1 MNKWYRK
8 TGVKAI
14 VLIVAI
20 LSGAMLI
27 TNLLSLMN
35 LAGSTDL
42 PSLWTM
48 SQQPFEE
55 SQEFNYMVENYM
67 DDVLTQIRLE
77 NLFETDGMMNRNKEI
92 DVMEYSKND
101 TANGENVSGI
111 AYSLEE
117 LINWGEDF
125 DSAESDNYA
134 KNSVIVCQKPEGTYE
149 YYYTSDFMTRVESG
163 VFDIIMQ
170 DGSDVDGFLQE
181 LQNGKYTS
189 SGFYNFDIVDME
201 GNILYT
207 DCWNFGSALIEK
219 YAPQG
224 AENLLQVVN
233 NSPRLNG
240 KLSVIYDDLA
250 YTLGNIYSDYQ
261 NYQMG
266 FEHLEEGNTNF
277 TYIYANN
284 DTKKV
289 VTNKTSYENYAE
301 LEKNVQNLISEK
313 DVKYMVIYPKL
324 KDFNSNM
331 NVSKSDKWEKL
342 RSYSSEKK
350 WNSVFAVAVDT
361 TYTIQDQF
369 YQNKVAYDNNIPY
382 FKGTT
387 WLLVLSIIL
396 FLGATIWLTLEAG
409 RTAEDEELHLNGF
422 DHWKTE
428 IAAVLIV
435 LIWIVGSYIGI
446 HFWNGNI
453 YTMINDIPTYL
464 KDGGTYFEYYYAR
477 GMDVSSAYMSAS
489 LYLPSLS
496 IAELAEIYF
505 YGVFTLG
512 CFFMGYVSLI
522 KRIKGRNLW
531 KNSLLR
537 VIVRFIYKIYDN
549 RKKTTKTVLLLC
561 GFFLVQGIAVLFR
574 NGVTMLLVLLA
585 DVGVFYVVLNGL
597 LLKEKLKKGIE
608 EIALGNMEY
617 QIPLQGLRG
626 ENLKLAEMI
635 NGIAN
640 GFHMAVE
647 EAMKNER
654 LKTDLITNVSHD
666 IKTPLTSIINYVAI
680 LKQSD
685 IADPKIQGYL
695 DILEAKAQRLK
706 TLTEDVVEASM
717 VSSGNISLE
726 YMDVDLVEMIQQTEG
741 EMAEKFEARNLKM
754 IVNLPAEP
762 AVVHVDGRRMWRVL
776 ENIFGNAAKYAMPGT
791 RVYADLKLEED
802 TVDLSLKNVSE
813 HQLNISADELTER
826 FIRGDLSRS
835 SEGSGLGLSIAQ
847 SLTTM
852 QGGTFNLYLD
862 GDLFRVNIRFP
873 RVKKQ

>member
-706 TLTEDVVEASM
+706 TLTEDVVEASK

-741 EMAEKFEARNLKM
+741 EMAEKFEARDLKM

-813 HQLNISADELTER
+813 HQLNISVDELTER

>member
-706 TLTEDVVEASM
+706 TLTEDVVEASK

-791 RVYADLKLEED
+791 RVFADLKLEED

>member
-1 MNKWYRK
+1 
-8 TGVKAI
+8 
-14 VLIVAI
+14 
-20 LSGAMLI
+20 
-27 TNLLSLMN
+27 
-35 LAGSTDL
+35 
-42 PSLWTM
+42 
-48 SQQPFEE
+48 
-55 SQEFNYMVENYM
+55 
-67 DDVLTQIRLE
+67 
-77 NLFETDGMMNRNKEI
+77 
-92 DVMEYSKND
+92 
-101 TANGENVSGI
+101 
-111 AYSLEE
+111 
-117 LINWGEDF
+117 
-125 DSAESDNYA
+125 
-134 KNSVIVCQKPEGTYE
+134 
-149 YYYTSDFMTRVESG
+149 
-163 VFDIIMQ
+163 
-170 DGSDVDGFLQE
+170 
-181 LQNGKYTS
+181 
-189 SGFYNFDIVDME
+189 
-201 GNILYT
+201 
-207 DCWNFGSALIEK
+207 
-219 YAPQG
+219 
-224 AENLLQVVN
+224 
-233 NSPRLNG
+233 
-240 KLSVIYDDLA
+240 
-250 YTLGNIYSDYQ
+250 
-261 NYQMG
+261 
-266 FEHLEEGNTNF
+266 
-277 TYIYANN
+277 
-284 DTKKV
+284 
-289 VTNKTSYENYAE
+289 
-301 LEKNVQNLISEK
+301 
-313 DVKYMVIYPKL
+313 
-324 KDFNSNM
+324 
-331 NVSKSDKWEKL
+331 
-342 RSYSSEKK
+342 
-350 WNSVFAVAVDT
+350 
-361 TYTIQDQF
+361 
-369 YQNKVAYDNNIPY
+369 
-382 FKGTT
+382 
-387 WLLVLSIIL
+387 
-396 FLGATIWLTLEAG
+396 
-409 RTAEDEELHLNGF
+409 
-422 DHWKTE
+422 
-428 IAAVLIV
+428 
-435 LIWIVGSYIGI
+435 
-446 HFWNGNI
+446 
-453 YTMINDIPTYL
+453 
-464 KDGGTYFEYYYAR
+464 
-477 GMDVSSAYMSAS
+477 
-489 LYLPSLS
+489 
-496 IAELAEIYF
+496 
-505 YGVFTLG
+505 
-512 CFFMGYVSLI
+512 MGYVSLI

-647 EAMKNER
+647 EAM
-654 LKTDLITNVSHD
+654 TNVSHD

-706 TLTEDVVEASM
+706 TLTEDVVEASK

>member
-42 PSLWTM
+42 PSLWMM

-706 TLTEDVVEASM
+706 TLTEDVVEASK

-762 AVVHVDGRRMWRVL
+762 AVVHVDGRKMWRVL

>member
-574 NGVTMLLVLLA
+574 NGGTMLLVLLA

-706 TLTEDVVEASM
+706 TLTEDVVEASK

-741 EMAEKFEARNLKM
+741 EMAEKFEARNMKM

>member
-27 TNLLSLMN
+27 TNLLPLMN

-574 NGVTMLLVLLA
+574 NGGTMLLVLLA

-706 TLTEDVVEASM
+706 TLTEDVVEASK

-726 YMDVDLVEMIQQTEG
+726 YMDVNLVEMIQQAEG

>member
-67 DDVLTQIRLE
+67 DDVLTQIQLE

-250 YTLGNIYSDYQ
+250 YTLENIYSDYQ

-706 TLTEDVVEASM
+706 TLTEDVVEASK

-862 GDLFRVNIRFP
+862 GDLFQVNIRFP

>member
-706 TLTEDVVEASM
+706 TLMEDVVEASK
-717 VSSGNISLE
+717 VSGGNISLE

>member
-207 DCWNFGSALIEK
+207 GCWNFGSALIEK

-561 GFFLVQGIAVLFR
+561 GFFLVHGIAVLFR

-706 TLTEDVVEASM
+706 TLTEDVVEASK

-754 IVNLPAEP
+754 IVNLPEDS

>member
-706 TLTEDVVEASM
+706 TLTEDVVEASK

-835 SEGSGLGLSIAQ
+835 SEGSGLGLSIAR

>member
-706 TLTEDVVEASM
+706 TLTEDVVEASK

-754 IVNLPAEP
+754 IVNLQAEP

>member
-42 PSLWTM
+42 PSLWMM

-134 KNSVIVCQKPEGTYE
+134 KNNVIVCQKPEGTYE

-706 TLTEDVVEASM
+706 TLTEDVVEASK

-813 HQLNISADELTER
+813 HQLNISADELSER

>member
-77 NLFETDGMMNRNKEI
+77 NLFQTDGMMNRNKEI

-706 TLTEDVVEASM
+706 TLTEDVVEASK

>member
-331 NVSKSDKWEKL
+331 NVSQSDKWEKL

-706 TLTEDVVEASM
+706 TLTEDVVEASK

>member
-331 NVSKSDKWEKL
+331 NVSKSDKREKL

-706 TLTEDVVEASM
+706 TLTEDVVEASK

-754 IVNLPAEP
+754 IVNLLAEP

>member
-42 PSLWTM
+42 SSLWTM

-706 TLTEDVVEASM
+706 TLTEDVVEASK

-762 AVVHVDGRRMWRVL
+762 VVVHVDGRRMWRVL

>member
-27 TNLLSLMN
+27 TNLLSLIN

-464 KDGGTYFEYYYAR
+464 TDGGTYFEYYYAR

-608 EIALGNMEY
+608 EITLGNMEY

-706 TLTEDVVEASM
+706 TLTEDVVEASK

>member
-640 GFHMAVE
+640 GFHMAAE

-706 TLTEDVVEASM
+706 TLTEDVVEASK
-717 VSSGNISLE
+717 VSSGKISLE
-726 YMDVDLVEMIQQTEG
+726 YMDVDLVEIIQQTEG

>member
-512 CFFMGYVSLI
+512 FFFMGYVSLI

-706 TLTEDVVEASM
+706 TLTEDVVEASK

>member
-77 NLFETDGMMNRNKEI
+77 NLFETDEMMNRNKEI

-207 DCWNFGSALIEK
+207 DCWNFGSTLIEK

-706 TLTEDVVEASM
+706 TLTEDVVEASK

>member
-149 YYYTSDFMTRVESG
+149 YYYTSDFMTQVESG

-706 TLTEDVVEASM
+706 TLTEDVVEASK

>member
-396 FLGATIWLTLEAG
+396 FLGATIWLTLGAG

-706 TLTEDVVEASM
+706 TLTEDVVEASK

>member
-706 TLTEDVVEASM
+706 TLTEDVVEVSK

>member
-706 TLTEDVVEASM
+706 TLTEDVVEASK
-717 VSSGNISLE
+717 VSSENISLE

>member
-382 FKGTT
+382 FKRTT

-706 TLTEDVVEASM
+706 TLTEDVVEASK

>member
-706 TLTEDVVEASM
+706 TLTEDVVEASK

-776 ENIFGNAAKYAMPGT
+776 ENIFGNAAKYAMSGT